1 MRRNFTRSLIMGAAA
16 MAGLAGAG
24 QVALANKS
32 LAPTTSNTIEYK
44 ATTKTKQARQKI
56 AINDMTGGLDFT
68 PNWSELLMSPKEYGM
83 TYGNGGSKR
92 SNRLRYSHNA
102 KVKRRKAA

>member
-1 MRRNFTRSLIMGAAA
+1 MGAAA

-24 QVALANKS
+24 QVASAKATTAPAN
-32 LAPTTSNTIEYK
+32 TVEYK
-44 ATTKTKQARQKI
+44 ATNERKKQVKQKI

-68 PNWSELLMSPKEYGM
+68 HLLPQPGMSPKEYGIR
-83 TYGNGGSKR
+83 YGNGGSKR

-102 KVKRRKAA
+102 KVKRRKSHA